1 VHEHV
6 DMAGAVNHL
15 ALVARRLGVADE
27 LRASFVLAPE
37 SRWTELSLAAID
49 GDLSR
54 SADIFAS
61 IGAMTFENFAR
72 LLAGES
78 LLDEGRQAE
87 GEAELD
93 RALAFFRSVDAT
105 FLVSR
110 IEARLGE
117 GAYSDSA

>member
-1 VHEHV
+1 
-6 DMAGAVNHL
+6 MAGAVNEL
-15 ALVARRLGVADE
+15 ALVARKLGVADE
-27 LRASFVLAPE
+27 LRPIFELAPK

-54 SADIFAS
+54 AADIYAS
-61 IGAMTFENFAR
+61 IGAASFEHVAR

-78 LLDEGRQAE
+78 LLDTGRQAE
-87 GEAELD
+87 GKAELE

-105 FLVSR
+105 FFVAR

-117 GAYSDSA
+117 DAYSDSA